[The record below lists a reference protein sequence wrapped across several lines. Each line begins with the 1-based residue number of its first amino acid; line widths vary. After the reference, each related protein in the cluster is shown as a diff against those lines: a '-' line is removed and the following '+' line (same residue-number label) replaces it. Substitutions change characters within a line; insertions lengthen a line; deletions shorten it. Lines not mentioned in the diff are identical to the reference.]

1 MFPQKIQKVDHQ
13 DRQANRDRLPVI
25 QPVYRPIPLTA
36 TYGPKT
42 LKPSELGSLFR
53 PAKIIIAGHS
63 FIPHLKDYM
72 DDYFGPRHNMGLS
85 YNSASVYFRGRGGH
99 LASDLL
105 SSGVMFVSV
114 GQVIPRNYPEDPWWQ
129 RHHPLHPEFNKRVV
143 IVNTYLKHVL
153 DPVCHENTL
162 YWKHRGFWCPLV
174 AVLEEGDGVHPN
186 NYGNQIMYRSIRG
199 SLVHALKRIQD
210 KLRI

>member
-99 LASDLL
+99 TISSFREEELKAIKESRPDIVHLELGTNDVSDMSILPETMVL
-105 SSGVMFVSV
+105 IWSPLPVTCCHRELCSSAWDKSSPATIRRTRGGRGTTPFIPSSTSV
-114 GQVIPRNYPEDPWWQ
+114 W
-129 RHHPLHPEFNKRVV
+129 
-143 IVNTYLKHVL
+143 
-153 DPVCHENTL
+153 
-162 YWKHRGFWCPLV
+162 
-174 AVLEEGDGVHPN
+174 
-186 NYGNQIMYRSIRG
+186 
-199 SLVHALKRIQD
+199 SL
-210 KLRI
+210 